1 MRFRKQPIESTTTH
15 AATSRSMR
23 HGAAAVEFALV
34 LPLFFLLIMGMIEV
48 GRGLM
53 VQQILTNAAR
63 EGARAAIMDGATSTS
78 VQTIVNDYLTGS
90 TIPAGTVT
98 VDPNPPSNATAR
110 GPVTVTVSIPA
121 DQVLWTT
128 SSFFSESA
136 ALSASATMLTEAGE

>member
-1 MRFRKQPIESTTTH
+1 MRFRRQRVESTTTH
-15 AATSRSMR
+15 AATSCSMR

-53 VQQILTNAAR
+53 VQQILTNASR

-78 VQTIVNDYLTGS
+78 VQTIVNNYLTGS
-90 TIPAGTVT
+90 TIPAGTITVT
-98 VDPNPPSNATAR
+98 PNPLSNATAR
-110 GPVTVTVSIPA
+110 QPVTVTVSIPA
-121 DQVLWTT
+121 NEVLWTS

-136 ALSASATMLTEAGE
+136 TLSASATMLTEAED